1 MKCVL
6 KKKQMILATT
16 ALLLASMLVGCTSTK
31 EKEDSAEYNDEDYI
45 ITYDEDDEIE
55 YGFQDYTDYGSFI
68 ALDPPELSIKDTII
82 GQWYYQN
89 FHEEDLFSYAQSLE
103 FYVDGTGTLTKTYYV
118 PKSEVESL
126 KDSID
131 AGVGLPNLDASAK
144 FTWTMDDNEII
155 HASLQTGDKATFTFS
170 EDAQCLI
177 VNNNASQV
185 YSRSKADT
193 LNNYMER
200 SLFSLDAKKDALQ
213 RSLYNKIIG
222 NWYFD
227 VFVWNFDEEGRGYLD
242 IPKLGETPAESRKF
256 SYTLTRSIVDND
268 DNIDLTIDWDDGR
281 ISYFAVK
288 FETDGSVLLENLSP
302 DKATVILTRKFEI
315 GNCPVSTAII
325 QNNMNVVTGSIFED
339 IL

>member
-1 MKCVL
+1 MKYVL
-6 KKKQMILATT
+6 QKKQIILAITT
-16 ALLLASMLVGCTSTK
+16 LLLVSLLAGCTSTK
-31 EKEDSAEYNDEDYI
+31 EKADSAEDNEENYT
-45 ITYDEDDEIE
+45 ITYDEDDETE
-55 YGFQDYTDYGSFI
+55 FELQDYTDYTTPI
-68 ALDPPELSIKDTII
+68 DLTPPELSIKDAII

-103 FYVDGTGTLTKTYYV
+103 FYADGTGTLTKTYYV

-126 KDSID
+126 KDLVD

-144 FTWTMDDNEII
+144 FTWTIDDSKIV

-170 EDAQCLI
+170 EDAQSLI
-177 VNNNASQV
+177 VNNNTSQM
-185 YSRSKADT
+185 YSRSKSNT

-200 SLFSLDAKKDALQ
+200 SLFSLDAQKEAIQ

-227 VFVWNFDEEGRGYLD
+227 VFVWNFGEEGRGYLD

-281 ISYFAVK
+281 VSYFAVI
-288 FETDGSVLLENLSP
+288 FETDGSITLENLSP
-302 DKATVILTRKFEI
+302 DKTTVTLTRKFEI

-325 QNNMNVVTGSIFED
+325 QNNMNVVTGSIFDD